1 MENQKLLKGIVDP
14 ERIHLVGVNITN
26 AQVNSLSS
34 DIAGWDELTL
44 NVASTTSFN
53 QDYICRLSL
62 ILDMEKLDTDGL
74 KLIKANFSIDFDFQ
88 IENIMELIF
97 VEDSTSKVVKAS
109 RDLGMSLI
117 AIAYSTTRGIV
128 LTRTAGTVLNG
139 LILPVVDTAKLLD
152 ASISNGGHQS

>member
-1 MENQKLLKGIVDP
+1 
-14 ERIHLVGVNITN
+14 
-26 AQVNSLSS
+26 
-34 DIAGWDELTL
+34 
-44 NVASTTSFN
+44 
-53 QDYICRLSL
+53 
-62 ILDMEKLDTDGL
+62 
-74 KLIKANFSIDFDFQ
+74 
-88 IENIMELIF
+88 MELIF